1 MNNACGV
8 KMTHVVSFNGQ
19 NPTFRAATE
28 ASQRP
33 LHVQVAHVV

>member
-8 KMTHVVSFNGQ
+8 KMMHVVPFNGQ
-19 NPTFRAATE
+19 NPTFRAETE
-28 ASQRP
+28 ASRRP